1 LTERGSGTIVL
12 EMAATRRR
20 HVQQTLFRHG
30 GRRKGA
36 GRTPKGARAG
46 QAHDARPVIKARYA
60 LHVVLRV
67 APGVGNLRRREMYRA
82 IRAAS
87 IAAAVR
93 GRIRIIHIS
102 IQGTHIHLLVEA
114 EDKRA
119 LARGMQGFEIS
130 AARHI
135 KTALGEDRRGRVF
148 CDRYH
153 LVVITSPSQ
162 ARNGLSYVLN
172 NWRKHAE
179 DGSGTLV
186 DPFSTGVLFAGWKEL
201 EQTGMWQIPA
211 GYEPLVVAPPRSW
224 LLTRGWKLAGSISA
238 RDVPSKRP

>member
-1 LTERGSGTIVL
+1 
-12 EMAATRRR
+12 MAARRKR
-20 HVQQTLFRHG
+20 HVQQALFRHG

-36 GRTPKGARAG
+36 GRPPKGARAG
-46 QAHDARPVIKARYA
+46 QSHEGRPVIKARHA

-67 APGVGNLRRREMYRA
+67 APEVGNLRRREMYRA

-87 IAAAVR
+87 ITAAVR
-93 GRIRIIHIS
+93 ARIRIVHIS
-102 IQGTHIHLLVEA
+102 IQRTHIHLLVEA

-119 LARGMQGFEIS
+119 LGRGMQGFEIS

-135 KTALGEDRRGRVF
+135 KAALGDARRGRVF

-153 LVVITSPSQ
+153 LVVITSPTQ
-162 ARNGLSYVLN
+162 ARNVLSYVLN

-211 GYEPLVVAPPRSW
+211 GYEPLVVERPRSW
-224 LLTRGWKLAGSISA
+224 LLSRGWALAGKVSA
-238 RDVPSKRP
+238 REVPSRRVVVQAGVAGVL